1 LRFTW
6 YLLICILPIDKY
18 LSERYNNVNHYLIDE
33 RVFQMNELSMLLQTI
48 EYVAAYFGWGYYF
61 YSVGYF
67 WYDKFNCIV
76 NDMRRV
82 QSNGMIRAVYA

>member
-1 LRFTW
+1 
-6 YLLICILPIDKY
+6 
-18 LSERYNNVNHYLIDE
+18 
-33 RVFQMNELSMLLQTI
+33 MNELSMLLQTI

-82 QSNGMIRAVYA
+82 QSNGMIRVVYA